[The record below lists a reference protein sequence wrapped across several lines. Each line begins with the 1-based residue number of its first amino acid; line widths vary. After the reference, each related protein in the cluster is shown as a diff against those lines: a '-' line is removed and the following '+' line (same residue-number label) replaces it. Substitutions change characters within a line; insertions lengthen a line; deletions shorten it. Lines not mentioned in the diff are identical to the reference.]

1 MFRSIKEAKAF
12 LADRDDRHKY
22 ERSQFDAFLEYHQ
35 FSFKVPA
42 IHVSGTNGK
51 GTTCKMLA
59 NIYAVQGY
67 RVGMFSSPFL
77 FYENEM
83 WQINGQSISDA
94 DLLTLINRYAV
105 SFMQFGITAFEM
117 EAFLAFIYFAEQK
130 VDLAIIEV
138 GMGGRLDATNVFT
151 PMLSIITNVTLEHTQ
166 FLGRTLKEI
175 ALAKAGIIKSDIPV
189 LVGQDILAEPLSIIK
204 SVAEKQQ
211 SAFFQADAPC
221 NIQLDYNFISF
232 DFDESLAALKI
243 KKPAYYYALDAMIAI
258 TGLKILEEKF
268 PVSDESIR
276 TGLLLDALPARM
288 EIVHESPRIII
299 DGAHN
304 PGAMKVLVENLQ
316 LLKIKSPIII
326 FSAYHDKDVEQEFAM
341 LKEVDARI
349 TLTFFDHSRSRR
361 QEEYPPNNYP
371 FIISPITAIKKVMA
385 TARIHDTIIITG
397 SLGFAGYISF
407 LWKEGVFND

>member
-12 LADRDDRHKY
+12 LADCDDRHKY

-243 KKPAYYYALDAMIAI
+243 KKPAYYYASMHDCNYW
-258 TGLKILEEKF
+258 F
-268 PVSDESIR
+268 
-276 TGLLLDALPARM
+276 
-288 EIVHESPRIII
+288 
-299 DGAHN
+299 
-304 PGAMKVLVENLQ
+304 EN
-316 LLKIKSPIII
+316 S
-326 FSAYHDKDVEQEFAM
+326 
-341 LKEVDARI
+341 
-349 TLTFFDHSRSRR
+349 
-361 QEEYPPNNYP
+361 
-371 FIISPITAIKKVMA
+371 
-385 TARIHDTIIITG
+385 
-397 SLGFAGYISF
+397 
-407 LWKEGVFND
+407 